1 MPPLLWTGFG
11 PFFTCGEAMKVCNI
25 MCFLWPARARISSKE
40 VCWGMPVNVIITHL
54 ASIQPLSLPPAKMI
68 LDLLDTLTGFFPPIC
83 VVPGEFSAISGFCI
97 FFIRPGVGDKFL
109 YLSPPLPFYGANLF
123 GFAVGGGGRR
133 RENFQGES
141 SSRLAWPFQS
151 PSSRQ

>member
-1 MPPLLWTGFG
+1 MLTAVF
-11 PFFTCGEAMKVCNI
+11 
-25 MCFLWPARARISSKE
+25 
-40 VCWGMPVNVIITHL
+40 
-54 ASIQPLSLPPAKMI
+54 SLI
-68 LDLLDTLTGFFPPIC
+68 R
-83 VVPGEFSAISGFCI
+83 VVPREFSAISGFCI

-123 GFAVGGGGRR
+123 GFAIGGGEGGGRG

-141 SSRLAWPFQS
+141 SSRLAWSFQS